1 MAAERLKLESELE
14 AIQSQINVL
23 KQRKN
28 EIHRKLEELDHR
40 DAQQSAARNQIDWE
54 NAEFP
59 WSTEIAT
66 TLHDVFGLTSFREL
80 QRSVINLVLSAQDVI
95 LVMSTG
101 AGKSL
106 CFQLPAVLRSK
117 PGKLFSYTISIG
129 LSKPLL
135 ALVEDQ
141 IIQLR
146 SRGIEAEAL
155 NQSTSRED
163 VTRIQNEMCNPNS
176 SLRLVYV
183 TPEKLAKSKR
193 FMNKLEKCYSS
204 ELLKL
209 IAVDE
214 VHCCSSWGHD
224 FRPDYKFLSILKRQ
238 FPTVPILGLTATATN
253 SLIQDVQK
261 ILQIQYCTVLRA
273 SFNRPNLFYEVRV
286 KPEKNE
292 KLMEQ
297 IAILIKT
304 EFVKQTGIIYCLS
317 KKECEEL
324 TSYLQANDIV
334 CGFYHA
340 DLTAENRSSIH
351 NKWAT
356 GRIQCIVATLA
367 FGMGVDKPNVRFV
380 IHHSIPKSIE
390 NYYQESGRAGRDGNP
405 ARCIA
410 FYRLADVFRLSTLNY
425 AERTR
430 EYTMLEYCTQSY
442 RCRRE
447 MIAQSFG
454 EEYEASWCDKKCD
467 VCVREQRE
475 SVEFDI
481 TDYANKVV
489 EIIDSKLKTTDQG
502 RVTGNKLCELL
513 AKKCPEVTRELIELI
528 IAHLIAIN
536 YLKED
541 LHFTPYSV
549 VGYVVRGFVVP
560 TPITMII
567 DASLLDSFWSASGP
581 SKRPRK

>member
-1 MAAERLKLESELE
+1 MAAERSKLESELE

-28 EIHRKLEELDHR
+28 EIHRKLEELDSR

-59 WSTEIAT
+59 WSTEIET
-66 TLHDVFGLTSFREL
+66 TLHDVFGLSSFREL

-95 LVMSTG
+95 VVMSTG

-117 PGKLFSYTISIG
+117 PGITLVVQ
-129 LSKPLL
+129 PLL

-146 SRGIEAEAL
+146 KRGIEAEAL

-163 VTRIQNEMCNPNS
+163 VTRIQNDMCNPNS
-176 SLRLVYV
+176 KLRLVYV

-193 FMNKLEKCYSS
+193 LSKKEHS
-204 ELLKL
+204 L

-238 FPTVPILGLTATATN
+238 FPTVPILGLTATATS

-292 KLMEQ
+292 KSMKQ
-297 IAILIKT
+297 IAMLIKT
-304 EFVKQTGIIYCLS
+304 EFVKQSGIIYCLS
-317 KKECEEL
+317 KKE
-324 TSYLQANDIV
+324 Y
-334 CGFYHA
+334 
-340 DLTAENRSSIH
+340 
-351 NKWAT
+351 
-356 GRIQCIVATLA
+356 
-367 FGMGVDKPNVRFV
+367 
-380 IHHSIPKSIE
+380 
-390 NYYQESGRAGRDGNP
+390 GNS

-410 FYRLADVFRLSTLNY
+410 YYRLADVFRLSTLNY

-430 EYTMLEYCTQSY
+430 ENLYAMMEYCTQSY

-454 EEYEASWCDKKCD
+454 EEYEASWCDKQCD
-467 VCVREQRE
+467 ACAREQRE

-481 TDYANKVV
+481 TEYANKAI

-513 AKKCPEVTRELIELI
+513 VKKCPDVTRELIELI

-536 YLKED
+536 YLRED

-549 VGYVVRGFVVP
+549 VGYVVRGFVAP
-560 TPITMII
+560 APITMII